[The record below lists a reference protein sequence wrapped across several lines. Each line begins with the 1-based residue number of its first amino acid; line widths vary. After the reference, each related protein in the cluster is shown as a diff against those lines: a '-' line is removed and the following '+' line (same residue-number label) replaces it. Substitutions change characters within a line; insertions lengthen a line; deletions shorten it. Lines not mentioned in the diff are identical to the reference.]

1 MARVLGDDHYKFMTR
16 ITVGVTLK
24 NSQEGRK
31 NPKQTNKQKSLIAFM
46 KNILKNFECSFKIV
60 PFA

>member
-31 NPKQTNKQKSLIAFM
+31 NPKQTNKQTKIFD
-46 KNILKNFECSFKIV
+46 SFYEKY
-60 PFA
+60 FKEL